1 MHRPQRVRVC
11 GTGCCFFVVGE
22 ANKQHLY
29 FAIFRQPVG
38 RQEARLDDV
47 LEPVVI
53 RPVVTRPA
61 VKKVCY
67 GSGDRVLVR
76 VGAYRQY

>member
-1 MHRPQRVRVC
+1 M
-11 GTGCCFFVVGE
+11 
-22 ANKQHLY
+22 Y

-53 RPVVTRPA
+53 RPAVTRPA
-61 VKKVCY
+61 VKKVYC